1 MLVYCFGVFG
11 VFVNF
16 FRYKILPLLLPSV
29 SCWTDVTYYPQIKL
43 HSPNAGNRAFMNR
56 RFSILLSNVF
66 VERTYWTL
74 REV

>member
-43 HSPNAGNRAFMNR
+43 HSPNAGKRKESRFHEQTFFYPAVQRFR
-56 RFSILLSNVF
+56 RENLLD
-66 VERTYWTL
+66 T
-74 REV
+74 